1 LVIVGRVRPK
11 ADPPEGTMDLRLKGR
26 AAVVTG
32 ASKGIGKAIAR
43 GLAGEGVNLVLLAR
57 GKEALDQAADQI
69 RREQGVT
76 VLARTAD
83 VRNAEEVKAV
93 ADAAKAEFGTVHI
106 VVNNAGS
113 GIRRQDR
120 QITWSDA
127 EWLDDLN
134 LKLVGMLR
142 VTQAFLPVM
151 PRDWTGR
158 VINISGIAGMSAF
171 IGALTHGL
179 NNSAMN
185 QATSYLARDLAAEK
199 ITVNAVVPGL
209 IATEWRDGWAEKM
222 GAQQGKSKEQFL
234 EDICRAW
241 GIVSGRWG
249 TMEEVADLVAFL
261 ASDRGAYINGARI
274 ALDGGY
280 AINPR

>member
-1 LVIVGRVRPK
+1 
-11 ADPPEGTMDLRLKGR
+11 MDLRLKGR
-26 AAVVTG
+26 VAAVTG
-32 ASKGIGKAIAR
+32 GSKGIGKAIAK
-43 GLAGEGVNLVLLAR
+43 GLAQEGVDLVLIAR
-57 GKEALDQAADQI
+57 TKDTLERAADEI
-69 RREQGVT
+69 RKATGVT
-76 VLARTAD
+76 VLTVTAD
-83 VRNAEEVKAV
+83 VRDIEQVKA
-93 ADAAKAEFGTVHI
+93 AASAAAAEFKTVHI

-113 GIRRQDR
+113 GIRRMDR
-120 QITWSDA
+120 QINWPDSD
-127 EWLDDLN
+127 WVDDLN
-134 LKLVGMLR
+134 LKLIGSLR
-142 VTQAFLPVM
+142 VTQAFLPIM

-158 VINISGIAGMSAF
+158 VINISGIAGVSAF

-185 QATSYLARDLAAEK
+185 HGTTYLARDLAAEK

-209 IATEWRDGWAEKM
+209 IATEWREGWAQNM
-222 GAQQGKSKEQFL
+222 GTQQGKSKDQFL

-249 TMEEVADLVAFL
+249 TMEEVADLVVFL
-261 ASDRGAYINGARI
+261 ASDRAAYINGAQV

>member
-1 LVIVGRVRPK
+1 
-11 ADPPEGTMDLRLKGR
+11 MDLRLKGR
-26 AAVVTG
+26 VAAVTG
-32 ASKGIGKAIAR
+32 GSKGIGKAIAK
-43 GLAGEGVNLVLLAR
+43 GLAQEGVDLVLIAR
-57 GKEALDQAADQI
+57 TKDTLERAADEI
-69 RREQGVT
+69 RKATGVT
-76 VLARTAD
+76 VLSVTAD
-83 VRNAEEVKAV
+83 VRDIEQVKA
-93 ADAAKAEFGTVHI
+93 AASAAAAEFKTVHI

-113 GIRRQDR
+113 GIRRMDR
-120 QITWSDA
+120 QINWPDSD
-127 EWLDDLN
+127 WVDDLN
-134 LKLVGMLR
+134 LKLIGSLR
-142 VTQAFLPVM
+142 VTQAFLPIM

-158 VINISGIAGMSAF
+158 VINISGIAGVSAF

-185 QATSYLARDLAAEK
+185 HGTTYLARDLAAEK

-209 IATEWRDGWAEKM
+209 IATEWREGWAQNM
-222 GAQQGKSKEQFL
+222 GTQQGKSKDQFL

-249 TMEEVADLVAFL
+249 TMEEVADLVVFL
-261 ASDRGAYINGARI
+261 ASDRAAYINGAQV